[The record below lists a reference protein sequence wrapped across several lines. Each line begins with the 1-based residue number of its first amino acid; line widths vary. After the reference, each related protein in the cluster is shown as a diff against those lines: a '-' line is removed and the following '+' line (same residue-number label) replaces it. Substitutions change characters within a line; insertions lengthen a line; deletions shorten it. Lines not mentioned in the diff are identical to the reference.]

1 MTTIDPHQRFAAAL
15 RDQLSALRQRG
26 EAQRLHGGNSAAP
39 QAERAAS
46 GSSHVMAQRIRSIDP
61 ADPDRRQKA
70 VRVFLE
76 SELAREFGAVVLNDS
91 AFPAMLDA
99 VQQQMQQDA
108 GTAAAV
114 QAVGELLLSDCVAP

>member
-1 MTTIDPHQRFAAAL
+1 MTTIAPHQRLAAAL
-15 RDQLSALRQRG
+15 RDQLAALRQRG
-26 EAQRLHGGNSAAP
+26 ELQRLPGGHSAAP
-39 QAERAAS
+39 QAERAAA
-46 GSSHVMAQRIRSIDP
+46 GPAQVMAQRIRSIDP

-76 SELAREFGAVVLNDS
+76 SELAREFGAVVLSDS

-108 GTAAAV
+108 DTAAAV
-114 QAVGELLLSDCVAP
+114 QALGDLLVRDSSN

>member
-1 MTTIDPHQRFAAAL
+1 MTTIDPHQRLAAAL

-26 EAQRLHGGNSAAP
+26 ESQRLHGGHSAAP
-39 QAERAAS
+39 QAERPAI
-46 GSSHVMAQRIRSIDP
+46 GSSQVMAQRIRSIAP
-61 ADPDRRQKA
+61 ADPDRLQKA

-108 GTAAAV
+108 DIAAAV
-114 QAVGELLLSDCVAP
+114 QAV